1 MNSFEQFKSTV
12 EAAKASV
19 FGDIDNHIA
28 EMEASGDVE
37 KFYDKGV
44 KSAGGRLRKGLQEIR
59 KTIHNPTNS
68 KSMATIKDGAKD
80 LREEISGK

>member
-1 MNSFEQFKSTV
+1 MNSFEQFKATV
-12 EAAKASV
+12 EAAKVSV
-19 FGDIDNHIA
+19 FGDIDNQIA
-28 EMEASGDVE
+28 EMEANGDVD

-59 KTIHNPTNS
+59 KAIHNPTNA
-68 KSMATIKDGAKD
+68 KTMATIKDSARD